1 MERTCCCGELRASDA
16 GKSVRLV
23 GWIRARRDHGGLFFL
38 DLGDRTGIVQLLI
51 DVQRRPKLESLSV
64 LRCESVIEV
73 EGVLRLRP
81 EETANAKLAT
91 GEVEVAVDWAIVHS
105 SADPLPFALDDGTAE
120 KVNEEMRFTYR
131 YLDLRRPKCY
141 GRLLR
146 RHKIAAAARNYLN
159 ENDFLEIELPTLF
172 KTTPEGAREFLVP
185 SRTNRGQFYALAQS
199 PQQYKQ
205 MLMVAGVERYYSLA
219 RCFRDE
225 DLRADRQPEFTQ
237 IDLEMSFIDR
247 EDIHALIEG
256 LMARIWKKVLDREL
270 PLPLPR
276 MSFQDTMDR
285 YGSDKPDRRFPMELV
300 DVSSVFS
307 GSSFAV
313 FAEPI
318 AAGGV
323 VKALNGN
330 GLAHLSQGEM
340 RVLEDGASAMG
351 AKGLAYIKLED
362 GQWKSPIGK
371 FLTEEM
377 RTALREAL
385 SAKEGD
391 LILFSAGPWEK
402 ACAILGRVRL
412 DCAALQ
418 KEKGLL
424 SLSDDLFDLLWVV
437 DFPLLTYDEGQS
449 RYVATHHPFTAPIEE
464 DRPLLHSAP
473 ERVRGQHYDLVMN
486 GVELGGGSI
495 RIHSS
500 ELQKDIFENLLK
512 IPAEAVERLFGY
524 MVRAFRYGAPPHGG
538 IALGLDRLAAMLC
551 GTNSIRDVIAFPK
564 TQKGMDLMVQS
575 PSSATEKQLREL
587 AIALH

>member
-1 MERTCCCGELRASDA
+1 
-16 GKSVRLV
+16 V

-51 DVQRRPKLESLSV
+51 DVQRHPELESLSA
-64 LRCESVIEV
+64 LRCESVIGV
-73 EGVLRLRP
+73 EGILRLRP
-81 EETANAKLAT
+81 KETVNGRLAT
-91 GEVEVAVDWAIVHS
+91 GEVEVAVERATVHS
-105 SADPLPFALDDGTAE
+105 TADPLPFALDDGSAE
-120 KVNEEMRFTYR
+120 KVNEEMRLTYR

-146 RHKIAAAARNYLN
+146 RHRIGAATRSYLN
-159 ENDFLEIELPTLF
+159 GNDFLEIELPTLF

-185 SRTNRGQFYALAQS
+185 SRINRGQFYALAQS

-237 IDLEMSFIDR
+237 IDLEMSFVGR
-247 EDIHALIEG
+247 EDIYALVEG
-256 LMARIWKKVLDREL
+256 LMAHIWKDVLGREL
-270 PLPLPR
+270 SLPLPR
-276 MSFQDTMDR
+276 MAFRDAMDR

-300 DVSSVFS
+300 DLSSLFA
-307 GSSFAV
+307 GSSFAL
-313 FAEPI
+313 FAGPV

-323 VKALNGN
+323 VKAINGK
-330 GLAHLSQGEM
+330 GLASLSQGEM
-340 RVLEDGASAMG
+340 RTLEDGARAMG
-351 AKGLAYIKLED
+351 AKGLAYIKVEN

-377 RTALREAL
+377 RVALQEAL
-385 SAKEGD
+385 APEEGD
-391 LILFSAGPWEK
+391 LILFSAGPREQ

-418 KEKGLL
+418 REKGLL
-424 SLSDDLFDLLWVV
+424 SLPEDLFDLFWVV
-437 DFPLLTYDEGQS
+437 DFPLLTFDGEQG
-449 RYVATHHPFTAPIEE
+449 RYVSTHHPFTAPIEE

-495 RIHSS
+495 RIHSPD
-500 ELQKDIFENLLK
+500 LQRDIFENLLK
-512 IPAEAVERLFGY
+512 IPADAVERLFGY
-524 MVRAFRYGAPPHGG
+524 MVRAFRYGVPPHGG
-538 IALGLDRLAAMLC
+538 IAIGLDRLAAMLC

-564 TQKGMDLMVQS
+564 TQRGTDLMVQS
-575 PSSATEKQLREL
+575 PSPATEKQLREL
-587 AIALH
+587 AISLR